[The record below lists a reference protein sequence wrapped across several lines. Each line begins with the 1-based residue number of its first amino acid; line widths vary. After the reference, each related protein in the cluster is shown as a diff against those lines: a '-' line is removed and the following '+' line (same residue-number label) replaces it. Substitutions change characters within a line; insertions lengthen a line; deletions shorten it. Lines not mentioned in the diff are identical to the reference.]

1 MRPWFAST
9 QRLRHA
15 RVSRY
20 GFKWV
25 RYRGEHGLIR
35 RPFPKAAHPADV
47 SPDGVLSANTLRTG
61 EAS

>member
-20 GFKWV
+20 GFKLV

-35 RPFPKAAHPADV
+35 RPFPKAAHPADA
-47 SPDGVLSANTLRTG
+47 SSIGVLCSSAG
-61 EAS
+61 GA